1 MRYYFILISVSDIRM
16 MDNNDI
22 GKEYEKKNPE
32 PSCIDYGK
40 VEGFSHLENSFNSLS
55 KC

>member
-22 GKEYEKKNPE
+22 GKEYEKKPQNPHVL
-32 PSCIDYGK
+32 IMGR
-40 VEGFSHLENSFNSLS
+40 
-55 KC
+55 

>member
-22 GKEYEKKNPE
+22 GKEHEKKNPE

-40 VEGFSHLENSFNSLS
+40 VEGFSHLENSFNNLS

>member
-22 GKEYEKKNPE
+22 GKEYEKKKTQNPHVL
-32 PSCIDYGK
+32 IMGR
-40 VEGFSHLENSFNSLS
+40 
-55 KC
+55 

>member
-22 GKEYEKKNPE
+22 GKEYEKKTPQNPHVL
-32 PSCIDYGK
+32 IMGR
-40 VEGFSHLENSFNSLS
+40 
-55 KC
+55 